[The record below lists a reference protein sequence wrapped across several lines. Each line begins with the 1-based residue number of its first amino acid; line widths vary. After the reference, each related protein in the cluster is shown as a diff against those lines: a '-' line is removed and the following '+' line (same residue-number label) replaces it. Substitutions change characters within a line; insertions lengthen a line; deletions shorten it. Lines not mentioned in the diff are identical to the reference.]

1 MARKFK
7 ITEEQYKALTE
18 AFVGGNNP
26 NDKGFFVAVEDEEGS
41 DVPAMKKALQNV
53 QDSGAGNHVN
63 GIVKVPNPK
72 KGTLNN
78 SRIITKKDLIENRKR
93 KLKESSTLYQFS
105 DFLRK

>member
-7 ITEEQYKALTE
+7 ITEEQYKALCE
-18 AFVGGNNP
+18 DFSNNP
-26 NDKGFFVAVEDEEGS
+26 NSKGFTIAVQNENGN

-53 QDSGAGNHVN
+53 ADAGAGNKVD
-63 GIVKVPNPK
+63 GIVKVPNPQ